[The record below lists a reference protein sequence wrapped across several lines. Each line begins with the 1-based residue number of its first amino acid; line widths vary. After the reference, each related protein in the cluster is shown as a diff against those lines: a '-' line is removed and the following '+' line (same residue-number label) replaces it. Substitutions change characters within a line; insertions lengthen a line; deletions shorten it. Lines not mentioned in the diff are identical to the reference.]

1 MAVVIG
7 GAPVV
12 LAACGD
18 DTQQVSDTLPPIAT
32 TTTTTMLAITTT
44 TIPLVY
50 EVQPG
55 DILTVIAD
63 RFGVTMEDIMALN
76 GIDNPDHI
84 EVGQKLKIPQPGQVI
99 PTTTT
104 AVPETTA
111 GG

>member
-32 TTTTTMLAITTT
+32 TTTSTTLAVTTT
-44 TIPLVY
+44 TIPVVY
-50 EVQPG
+50 EAQPG

-84 EVGQKLKIPQPGQVI
+84 EVGQKLKIPQPGQEI
-99 PTTTT
+99 PTTTSS
-104 AVPETTA
+104 APETTA
-111 GG
+111 GA